1 MLECWQLDRAAR
13 PRFTA
18 VVNTLDKL
26 IRAPEL
32 LKPLA
37 KPRYVCRFAQSWK
50 YEHRSRNEAALVS
63 AVFTNASAVNR
74 CKNVLGLQ
82 LQK

>member
-1 MLECWQLDRAAR
+1 MVHSTVYDKKSVVFVQDCPESIYELMLECWQLDRAAR
-13 PRFTA
+13 PRFAA

-37 KPRYVCRFAQSWK
+37 KPRYVILLYC
-50 YEHRSRNEAALVS
+50 V
-63 AVFTNASAVNR
+63 VT
-74 CKNVLGLQ
+74 
-82 LQK
+82 